1 MNALCCYGTSIQGSF
16 LLTMVSRSFKT
27 ASHWNAK
34 RVFPALFAVFVLP
47 VLLAFSSPKT
57 AAAQSS
63 QLTREQL
70 AIIFMLLRDSM
81 GAQVSHQQTHRGSRH
96 LRIKCNFSC
105 NGDCRCFPPVAAGY
119 LNNVRVLCKEGCE
132 EKFTAETEQML
143 SRYEPALE
151 FG

>member
-1 MNALCCYGTSIQGSF
+1 MT
-16 LLTMVSRSFKT
+16 
-27 ASHWNAK
+27 K
-34 RVFPALFAVFVLP
+34 RVVVNASVANIGIQPGGARIHVQAILHHRSQKSLAVP
-47 VLLAFSSPKT
+47 
-57 AAAQSS
+57 
-63 QLTREQL
+63 
-70 AIIFMLLRDSM
+70 
-81 GAQVSHQQTHRGSRH
+81 GQVSHQQTHRGSRH